1 MIAVWDE
8 ARIQQYITD
17 GVEESLTL
25 DYKEA
30 RSLVKTDGKKAE
42 ITKDVSAMAN
52 SAGGIILYGVAE
64 FQDQAR
70 KHLPERIDPIDRTQI
85 TKEWLEQVIS
95 NIRPKVDGVIIHPVA
110 LNTAPNHAVYV
121 VEIPQSS
128 TAHQAADKRYYK
140 RFNFESVAMEDYEIR
155 DVMSR
160 GKYPNLEI
168 DFKIVVTRGKVT
180 NSPLQEVE
188 RTPTYRLHVSVTNS
202 GVIYAQYLNI
212 FVRMPKDMGIPITPI
227 PSVFFQ
233 SDGQMYREMFLI
245 NRNPQGTYDPL
256 LPRRKFQWDFN
267 LYEGFGN
274 YVENKISWVI
284 YADDAPNKIGEIYI
298 RDIKHVDESA
308 LREEG

>member
-1 MIAVWDE
+1 MSAAWDE
-8 ARIQQYITD
+8 TRIQQYITD

-25 DYKEA
+25 DYKA
-30 RSLVKTDGKKAE
+30 AGALAADKKAE
-42 ITKDVSAMAN
+42 IIKDVSAMAN
-52 SAGGIILYGVAE
+52 SAGGIIIYGVAE
-64 FQDQAR
+64 YQDDQHE
-70 KHLPERIDPIDRTQI
+70 HLPEKITPIDRTQFS
-85 TKEWLEQVIS
+85 KEWLEQVIS
-95 NIRPKVDGVIIHPVA
+95 NIRPKIDVLIHPVS
-110 LNTAPNHAVYV
+110 LNTAPNHVVYV

-128 TAHQAADKRYYK
+128 TAHQARDKRYYK
-140 RFNFESVAMEDYEIR
+140 RFNFLSEAMEDYEIR

-168 DFKIVVTRGKVT
+168 DFKIVVIRRKVS

-188 RTPTYRLHVSVTNS
+188 RTPIYRLNVSVTNA
-202 GVIYAQYLNI
+202 GGIYAQYFNI

-267 LYEGFGN
+267 LHEGFGN
-274 YVENKISWVI
+274 YVDNKISWVI
-284 YADDAPNKIGEIYI
+284 YADDAPNKNGEIYI